1 MRWIASVLLLML
13 AACGQNARERK
24 AADEADV
31 EAVKAAQN
39 RLPPLQPARP
49 EPLLQEDMARVD
61 ASGPGCMVRLGEG
74 MAPPVLITVG
84 SFGWLKLDG
93 AIIKV
98 AGDTGSE
105 RGPND
110 TWTRYTGKYA
120 TLRLEFL
127 PVDGVAT
134 GTEIRSHP
142 VILTMRDP
150 HDRVIY
156 RGQGLQTCST

>member
-1 MRWIASVLLLML
+1 MRWIASSLLLLL
-13 AACGQNARERK
+13 AACGQSAEERK

-39 RLPPLQPARP
+39 RLPPLEPTKP
-49 EPLLQEDMARVD
+49 EPLMQEDIARVD

-74 MAPPVLITVG
+74 MAPPIFVTVG

-98 AGDTGSE
+98 AGDSGSE
-105 RGPND
+105 RGPAD

-120 TLRLEFL
+120 TLRLEY
-127 PVDGVAT
+127 PGGDVVAT
-134 GTEIRSHP
+134 EDETSSHA
-142 VILTMRDP
+142 VIVTMRDP
-150 HDRVIY
+150 YDRVIY
-156 RGQGLQTCST
+156 RGEGMQTCSN

>member
-1 MRWIASVLLLML
+1 MRWIASTLLLAL
-13 AACGQNARERK
+13 AACGQSAEERK

-39 RLPPLQPARP
+39 RLPPLEPARP
-49 EPLLQEDMARVD
+49 EPLMQEDIARVD

-74 MAPPVLITVG
+74 MTPPVLVTVG

-98 AGDTGSE
+98 AGDSGSE
-105 RGPND
+105 RGPNE

-120 TLRLEFL
+120 TLRLEFPDGDL
-127 PVDGVAT
+127 PAT
-134 GTEIRSHP
+134 GLETRTHP

-150 HDRVIY
+150 YDRVVY
-156 RGQGLQTCST
+156 RGQGTQTCSN